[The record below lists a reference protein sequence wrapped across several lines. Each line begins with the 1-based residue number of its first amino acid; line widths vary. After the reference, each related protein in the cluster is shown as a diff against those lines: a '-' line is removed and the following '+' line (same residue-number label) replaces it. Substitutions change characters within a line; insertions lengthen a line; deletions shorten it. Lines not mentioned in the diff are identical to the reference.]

1 MSADVAKVH
10 GWLLDTHALLW
21 MLYGDRRL
29 SKTARKH
36 IDGELPVYYS
46 TVSFWEIAIKRAGP
60 GFDFE
65 IEDEW
70 DVLLPKALSDAAVIP
85 LNPEAPDCRAM
96 EDLELHHRDPF
107 DRMIIAQA
115 SKRKLGI
122 LSKDRNFDA
131 YPVLRVW

>member
-1 MSADVAKVH
+1 MSGEAAEVH

-29 SKTARKH
+29 SKRARKQV
-36 IDGELPVYYS
+36 DGDLPVYYS

-65 IEDEW
+65 IEDDW
-70 DVLLPKALSDAAVIP
+70 DVLLPKALSEAAVIQ
-85 LNPEAPDCRAM
+85 LNPEASDCRAM
-96 EDLELHHRDPF
+96 EELELHHRDPF

-115 SKRKLGI
+115 ANRKLGI
-122 LSKDRNFDA
+122 LTKDQRFDH